1 MPQRFQ
7 EMRNITQGWSVILAV
22 RLKT

>member
-7 EMRNITQGWSVILAV
+7 EMRNITQGWVSSWLCD
-22 RLKT
+22 